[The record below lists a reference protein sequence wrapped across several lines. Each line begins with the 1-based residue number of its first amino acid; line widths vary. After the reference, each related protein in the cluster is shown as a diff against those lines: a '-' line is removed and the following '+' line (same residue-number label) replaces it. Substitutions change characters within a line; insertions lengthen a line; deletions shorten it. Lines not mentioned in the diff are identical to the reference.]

1 MTGKFRFSAAGLAA
15 LTLVAGALSVC
26 GNPHSPPQDRA
37 DDPSSPT
44 SQPSPGDHPF
54 DQPQPDQP
62 QSASPN
68 PPQNINY
75 TCPETG
81 SLASP
86 SGARQPLPDSSPR
99 QDVPSALA
107 DRFDP
112 RFEPLVDPAGIKT
125 GGPPPEGI
133 PTIDQSCYV
142 PAAQVDYLS
151 DSAPLMA
158 VEINGDAR
166 AYPLGILTRHE
177 LVNDVVG
184 GVPVTVSYCP
194 LCNSGV
200 VYDRR
205 AGELTLDFGTSGSLY
220 QSSLVMYDRQ
230 TQSLWT
236 HFNGQA
242 VVGELE
248 GTQLDF
254 FATQISS
261 WQQWRQANP
270 DGAVL
275 SVETGYY
282 NPGNYNRNPYFGYE
296 SSGSLLSPGFQSA
309 EIDDRLAPKERV
321 IGVRSGGGGSDG
333 TGGTGA
339 GGGAGEAIAIRHD
352 YLQANQIAHF
362 TLPSGGGA
370 AAADSATTDSVATNA
385 SDNQLPLV
393 AFNIAGT
400 SSALDDFTV
409 DQGLDV
415 GSSAVFVARADNRQ
429 LSFAP
434 NPADD
439 TTFVDQ
445 ATGSTWNIFGRA
457 IAGEL
462 EGAQLEPVVFWDTF
476 WFAWSTFAPGTDIFA
491 P

>member
-1 MTGKFRFSAAGLAA
+1 MKLRFSAASLVA
-15 LTLVAGALSVC
+15 LTVVAGALSVC

-37 DDPSSPT
+37 DLPSSQT
-44 SQPSPGDHPF
+44 V
-54 DQPQPDQP
+54 QPQPDQP
-62 QSASPN
+62 QPN
-68 PPQNINY
+68 QPQTNQPQPRDINY
-75 TCPETG
+75 VCPETG

-86 SGARQPLPDSSPR
+86 SGAREPLADSSPR

-107 DRFDP
+107 DRFDS
-112 RFEPLVDPAGIKT
+112 RFEPLVDPAGIRS

-133 PTIDQSCYV
+133 PTIDQPCYI
-142 PAAQVDYLS
+142 PAEQVDYLS
-151 DSAPLMA
+151 DTAPLMA
-158 VEINGDAR
+158 IEINGDAR

-177 LVNDVVG
+177 LVNDAVG

-205 AGELTLDFGTSGSLY
+205 TGGLVLDFGTSGSLY

-236 HFNGQA
+236 HFDGQA
-242 VVGELE
+242 VVGHLE
-248 GTQLDF
+248 GVQLDF
-254 FATQISS
+254 FATQITS
-261 WQQWRQANP
+261 WQQWRRANP
-270 DGAVL
+270 EGAVL
-275 SVETGYY
+275 STQTGYY

-296 SSGSLLSPGFQSA
+296 SSGSLLAPSFQSTD
-309 EIDDRLAPKERV
+309 IDDRLPTKERV
-321 IGVRSGGGGSDG
+321 IGVRSGGSGDAVGPAE
-333 TGGTGA
+333 A
-339 GGGAGEAIAIRHD
+339 GLAAAIAIRHD
-352 YLQANQIAHF
+352 YLRANQVAHF
-362 TLPSGGGA
+362 ALPPDGA
-370 AAADSATTDSVATNA
+370 APDGAAPDGN
-385 SDNQLPLV
+385 LPLV
-393 AFNIAGT
+393 AFNISGT
-400 SSALDDFTV
+400 SSALDDFAV

-415 GSSAVFVARADNRQ
+415 GSSAVFVAQADNRQ

-434 NPADD
+434 NPSDD

-445 ATGSTWNIFGRA
+445 ATGSTWDIFGRA

-462 EGAQLEPVVFWDTF
+462 AGSQLEPVVFWDTF

>member
-1 MTGKFRFSAAGLAA
+1 MTGKFRFPATGLVA
-15 LTLVAGALSVC
+15 LTFVAGALSVC

-37 DDPSSPT
+37 DEPSSQT
-44 SQPSPGDHPF
+44 SQPSPGEPSP
-54 DQPQPDQP
+54 DQLRSDLPQSDLPQPRD
-62 QSASPN
+62 
-68 PPQNINY
+68 INY

-99 QDVPSALA
+99 QDVPSALS
-107 DRFDP
+107 DRFDA
-112 RFEPLVDPAGIKT
+112 RFEPLVDPAGIKS

-133 PTIDQSCYV
+133 PTIDQPCYV

-158 VEINGDAR
+158 VEISGDAR

-177 LVNDVVG
+177 LVNDAVG

-205 AGELTLDFGTSGSLY
+205 VGELVLDFGTSGSLY

-254 FATQISS
+254 FATQITS

-275 SVETGYY
+275 SVQTGYY

-296 SSGSLLSPGFQSA
+296 SSGSLLASSFQSV
-309 EIDDRLAPKERV
+309 EIDDRLPAKQRV
-321 IGVRSGGGGSDG
+321 IGVRSDGAVNDGGTDG
-333 TGGTGA
+333 AGTGA
-339 GGGAGEAIAIRHD
+339 GAATGAAIAIRHD
-352 YLQANQIAHF
+352 HLQANQVAHF
-362 TLPSGGGA
+362 ALPSGA
-370 AAADSATTDSVATNA
+370 
-385 SDNQLPLV
+385 QLPLV

-415 GSSAVFVARADNRQ
+415 GSSAVFVAQADNRQ

-434 NPADD
+434 NPADA

-445 ATGSTWNIFGRA
+445 PTGSTWNIFGRA

-462 EGAQLEPVVFWDTF
+462 EGSQLEPVVFWDTF